1 MNKNRKSI
9 IVLGVVLALV
19 LIAAFGWFFFVRPSA
34 SLTGKLQA
42 AWNSL
47 AQPTAATTG
56 PLTASGTVE
65 TTMVSIAPE
74 VAGKVLSVS
83 VQEGDQV
90 KVGDVLFQLDDTT
103 LKIQRAIVAA
113 NLDSAKLALA
123 QLASPVAIA
132 NAGKA
137 IAQGQQDIDN
147 AQQALNDQKYFTQNT
162 DAVQNAHSA
171 LVLATQALSDAQT
184 DYNKV
189 SGNPNF
195 NTPKAFAYQKL
206 YTAQLAYNSALY
218 TYNLWTGKTNTEY
231 INIKAGT
238 LAVAQAQLVEDQ
250 DLLQALQ
257 GNPIPAG
264 ASGAAIT
271 QLQQARINVQ
281 VAQDNLNLMD
291 AQIGE
296 MTVTAPVAGVVMTRD
311 VEPGNVVNPGAS
323 LFTIGRLDRLTIT
336 VYIPEDRYGEIS
348 LGQAATV
355 TVDSFPGETF
365 HALVIYISDQAVFTP
380 RNVQTASGR
389 VTTVY
394 AVKLSLQDPA
404 GKLKPGM
411 PADVSFA
418 IK

>member
-1 MNKNRKSI
+1 MNKNRKSML
-9 IVLGVVLALV
+9 VLGVVLALV
-19 LIAAFGWFFFVRPSA
+19 LIAALGWYFFVRPST
-34 SLTGKLQA
+34 SLNGKLEA

-47 AQPTAATTG
+47 VQPTAASTG

-90 KVGDVLFQLDDTT
+90 KVGDVLFHLDDTT
-103 LKIQRAIVAA
+103 LKIQRAIAAA

-137 IAQGQQDIDN
+137 IAQDQQDIDN

-162 DAVQNAHSA
+162 NAVQNAHSA
-171 LVLATQALSDAQT
+171 LVLAAQALSDAQT
-184 DYNKV
+184 DYSKV
-189 SGNPNF
+189 NGDPNL

-238 LAVAQAQLVEDQ
+238 LAVAQAHLVEDQ

-257 GNPIPAG
+257 GNPIPALS
-264 ASGAAIT
+264 SGAAIT

-281 VAQDNLNLMD
+281 VAQDNLDLLD

-311 VEPGNVVNPGAS
+311 VEPGNVVSPGAS
-323 LFTIGRLDRLTIT
+323 LFTLGRLDRLTIT

-348 LGQAATV
+348 LGQATTV

-380 RNVQTASGR
+380 RNVQTTSGR

-418 IK
+418 PK